1 MEFKQL
7 VDDFIPE
14 LTRLSKK
21 YDFTDELNDVVKTH
35 NEFKLR
41 FPFIGSFST
50 GKSTL
55 INTFLDD
62 KLLGVQ
68 VTPETCLPTEI
79 RYAEHESINLCNSDG
94 VVSIIS
100 REQLKEQDF
109 PLSDS
114 NRDYWVEITL
124 PNESLKPYPEL
135 TLVDMPGW
143 ESGIQAHSQAI
154 DNYISRSGTYCIVV
168 SAEDGTL
175 KQSMKQVLQELKLF
189 RKPISLV
196 VSKCDKRLPEEIDA
210 IVSSV
215 KIGVENISGQPPIVT
230 IATSARKKQVSGF
243 EQMLQK
249 VIEQSDI
256 IYYQSVGYKMT
267 DIIERIQRRITTQ
280 MNNDNLTIEQIR
292 NACAQIPLELA
303 QIQQQLSTIKQ
314 QIDDTIPSCLNSA
327 KNNLEVLLRNQLSSL
342 TDALRFN
349 GDMNGII
356 GNTLREA
363 FITVMEQ
370 EFKPTVARKMNTLQD
385 CGEFVPSNIDITHGF
400 KQSDSLSDL
409 ISVTSIVTFVV
420 SKLIT
425 LIPQLKIIGH
435 SLTAIATLFTS
446 SAKEK
451 IKNAEQQEEAQ
462 NYVIKTLI
470 PQIISRAEPEF
481 RKCFYDMS
489 EEIKAE
495 LDKETQQK
503 AEDKKQSLQIL
514 EKSLLEEQQA
524 DDAKREEFA
533 RDNTTLSLFKEN
545 IARVVQ

>member
-1 MEFKQL
+1 MKLKQL
-7 VDDFIPE
+7 VNDSIPS
-14 LTRLSKK
+14 LKNLSDK
-21 YDFTDELNDVVKTH
+21 YDFADEFNEAVKMH
-35 NEFKLR
+35 YEFKLR

-79 RYAEHESINLCNSDG
+79 RYAEYESINLCNSDG
-94 VVSIIS
+94 IVSAIS

-109 PLSDS
+109 PLSDN
-114 NRDYWVEITL
+114 NRDCWIEITL
-124 PNESLKPYPEL
+124 PNENLKPYPEL

-189 RKPISLV
+189 RKPVSLM

-215 KIGVENISGQPPIVT
+215 KIGVENISGQSPIVA

-256 IYYQSVGYKMT
+256 VYYQSVGYKVM
-267 DIIERIQRRITTQ
+267 DVVERIQRRIITQ
-280 MNNDNLTIEQIR
+280 MNNDNLTLEQIR
-292 NACAQIPLELA
+292 SACAQIPQELA
-303 QIQQQLSTIKQ
+303 LIQKQLSDVKQ
-314 QIDDTIPSCLNSA
+314 QIDDIIPSCLGST
-327 KNNLEVLLRNQLSSL
+327 KHNLEVLLRNQLSSL
-342 TDALRFN
+342 VDALRFN
-349 GDMNGII
+349 GDINGII
-356 GNTLREA
+356 GSALRES

-370 EFKPTVARKMNTLQD
+370 EFKPTVTKKLNTLRD
-385 CGEFVPSNIDITHGF
+385 CGEFAPSSPDITHGF
-400 KQSDSLSDL
+400 KPGDSFSDL
-409 ISVTSIVTFVV
+409 ISVTGIVTFVV
-420 SKLIT
+420 AKLIT
-425 LIPQLKIIGH
+425 MIPQLKIIGH
-435 SLTAIATLFTS
+435 VLTAITTLFTS

-451 IKNAEQQEEAQ
+451 IKNAEKQEEAQ
-462 NYVIKTLI
+462 RYVLGTLI
-470 PQIISRAEPEF
+470 PQVISCTEPEF
-481 RKCFYDMS
+481 RKCFYNMS
-489 EEIKAE
+489 EKIKLE
-495 LDKETQQK
+495 LDYESEQK
-503 AEDKKQSLQIL
+503 AEDKNQSLKKL
-514 EKSLLEEQQA
+514 EKLLLEEQQA
-524 DDAKREEFA
+524 DEARREKLA
-533 RDNTTLSLFKEN
+533 ADNATLSLFKET
-545 IARVVQ
+545 IAGIVQ